1 MINLM
6 SERVG
11 TEKNEFLAE
20 YYNRFLY
27 HQIMK
32 IKFIQHV
39 IKIFEILKNK
49 EALVIL
55 NRKLLKL
62 SKTTFRNRNAKNK

>member
-62 SKTTFRNRNAKNK
+62 SKVNER